1 MKLRGERVHKLTFRL
16 EMAIFELEL
25 SFSADLTR
33 FLRRDSRD
41 QGLIRRMLA
50 EKTGGA
56 YLGCLQEIDQFLEV
70 DPHCRYPGSCRPVE
84 LQMLPAWRVRSLDR
98 VGPW

>member
-1 MKLRGERVHKLTFRL
+1 
-16 EMAIFELEL
+16 MAIFELEL

-50 EKTGGA
+50 EKTA
-56 YLGCLQEIDQFLEV
+56 VPTSAASKRLINSWRSTPIADIQEAV
-70 DPHCRYPGSCRPVE
+70 GPVE
-84 LQMLPAWRVRSLDR
+84 VHMLPACRVRSLDR